1 MAFELLAVRT
11 IMSRAMRPFSLLRRS
26 LGILVLSA
34 FGILSL
40 TADPV
45 GSASTQ
51 GKNPDNRKLVTAAM
65 ESLVSAWN
73 EKNSD
78 SITRLFLVDAVLV
91 MPSGNV
97 TRSRA
102 NIRKRLL
109 SEWEGKLKDSKL
121 SHSIEAI
128 SFQGSDAIVKG
139 KYRLDGVTI
148 LGFKTEGPFVLRQK
162 QQQGRWMIA
171 KAEILPN
178 NGD

>member
-1 MAFELLAVRT
+1 MSSAF
-11 IMSRAMRPFSLLRRS
+11 FSVTRFRRS
-26 LGILVLSA
+26 LGILILSA
-34 FGILSL
+34 LGFVGL

-45 GSASTQ
+45 GSASPQ
-51 GKNPDNRKLVTAAM
+51 GKNPDSQKLVVASL
-65 ESLVSAWN
+65 ESFVAAWN

-78 SITRLFLVDAVLV
+78 SITRLFLADAVLV
-91 MPSGNV
+91 MPSSNV

-109 SEWEGKLKDSKL
+109 SEWEGKLKGSKL
-121 SHSIEAI
+121 SHSVEAI

-162 QQQGRWMIA
+162 QLQGRWMIA

-178 NGD
+178 NAD